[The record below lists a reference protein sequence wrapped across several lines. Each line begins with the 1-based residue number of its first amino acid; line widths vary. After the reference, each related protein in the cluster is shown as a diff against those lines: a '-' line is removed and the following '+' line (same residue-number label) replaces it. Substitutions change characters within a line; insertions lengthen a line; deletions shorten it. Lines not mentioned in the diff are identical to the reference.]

1 MAIFRSGID
10 LLATI
15 IIPACLLGYWNFYTQ
30 TIIKRRAK
38 ILLINEKMKQTR
50 SERQKLKHTDS
61 FTLTFQTID
70 QIVSGMYYLIL
81 IFFFNSKLSKY
92 FILDQRAAHEIAL
105 NTIKTEETRKVESK
119 GHVQNDFFFAFKD
132 STLGISAMYSET

>member
-119 GHVQNDFFFAFKD
+119 GHVQNDFFLLSKIAH
-132 STLGISAMYSET
+132 

>member
-81 IFFFNSKLSKY
+81 IFFFNTKLSKY

-119 GHVQNDFFFAFKD
+119 GHVQNDFFCFQ
-132 STLGISAMYSET
+132 T

>member
-70 QIVSGMYYLIL
+70 QIVSGMYYRGSSRYAH
-81 IFFFNSKLSKY
+81 FGTKENSHKWK
-92 FILDQRAAHEIAL
+92 IA
-105 NTIKTEETRKVESK
+105 
-119 GHVQNDFFFAFKD
+119 
-132 STLGISAMYSET
+132 